1 MHLIVTEKNIAARR
15 IAAILAPK
23 NPKKDRVS
31 GVDVYRYEIVSDGEK
46 QETVVVGLS
55 GHIVGI
61 DFPKEYNN
69 WQKVEAK
76 TLIDAD
82 IITTPINR
90 KIVTALRSLGKEASR
105 VTIATDY
112 DREGELIGVEALNI
126 IKKVNQDV
134 PFDRVRY
141 SAITPKAIDAAFS
154 NATDVDFNLADAG
167 HSRQVIDLV
176 WGAALTRYISLAAG
190 RLGKMFL
197 SVGRVQSPT
206 LSLIVDREKERNV
219 FVPIPYWEIYAELQN
234 TDGETFSTQ
243 HSTRRFLDKKEAT
256 EVFKKLGKKAE
267 LKEIEKGKK
276 TDQPP
281 TPFNTTGFISAA
293 NSIGLSPANAMRI
306 AESLYTNGYISYP
319 RTDNTVYP
327 ETLDLRAQIEIF
339 KEGPFKEY
347 ADALLE
353 KAELTPTRG
362 KKETTD
368 HPPIFPASLAKESD
382 LKEEEWKVYELV
394 VRRFFATFAGP
405 SEWET
410 MRLRLDING
419 EEFRANGA
427 RLVEPGWRWYYPYN
441 APEDRLFPELHEGES
456 FKVIKKEMLDKE
468 TQPPG
473 RYGQGRL
480 INIMEELGLG
490 TKATR
495 HEIISKLYSRAY
507 IHGNPVQPTNTSFA
521 VMDTL
526 EKYSPTITKP
536 DMTKLLEENMDLIA
550 EGKIKESAVLE
561 ESRDILKQ
569 VFSELDKNREKIVES
584 LQAGLREDK
593 IIGICS
599 GCGNELIIRRS
610 KRGGRFIGCNNY
622 PNCTFSLPLP
632 RSGQIIVTDKVCEAH
647 GLHHIRIINSGKR
660 PWDLGCPQCNFIEW
674 QKTQQE
680 EQAKQPKKEK
690 PKSIKDLEGVGKAI
704 AGKLEEAGIT
714 SVEALAEADPV
725 ELAKAIKTSVKR
737 VKSWQVSCN
746 GTVTVES
753 NSTDE
758 GSSTV
763 KGSSTIKGSST
774 VKGNCTV
781 EDA

>member
-31 GVDVYRYEIVSDGEK
+31 GVDVYRYELGSGENK
-46 QETVVVGLS
+46 QETAVVGLS

-69 WQKVEAK
+69 WQKVDSEA
-76 TLIDAD
+76 LIDAE

-90 KIVTALRSLGKEASR
+90 KIITALKTLGKEASR
-105 VTIATDY
+105 VTIGTDY

-126 IKKVNQDV
+126 IKQVNPDA

-141 SAITPKAIDAAFS
+141 SAITPKAIEVAFS
-154 NATDVDFNLADAG
+154 NPTNVDFNLADAG

-176 WGAALTRYISLAAG
+176 WGAALTRYISLSAG

-206 LSLIVDREKERNV
+206 LSLIVDREKERNL
-219 FVPIPYWEIYAELQN
+219 FVPTPYWEIHSELE
-234 TDGETFSTQ
+234 TSEKETFSAQ
-243 HSTRRFLDKKEAT
+243 HSTRRFLDKEEAAK
-256 EVFKKLGKKAE
+256 VFKKLGKQAE
-267 LKEIEKGKK
+267 LKEIEKGTK

-281 TPFNTTGFISAA
+281 IPFSTTGFISAA
-293 NSIGLSPANAMRI
+293 NAIGLSPSNAMRI

-327 ETLDLRAQIEIF
+327 DTLDLRAQIEIF

-347 ADALLE
+347 ANALLE
-353 KAELTPTRG
+353 KTELVPTRG

-368 HPPIFPASLAKESD
+368 HPPIFPASLAKKAD

-410 MRLRLDING
+410 MRLRLDIDG

-441 APEDRLFPELHEGES
+441 APEDRLFPELREGDS
-456 FKVIKKEMLDKE
+456 LKVIKKEMLDKE

-550 EGKIKESAVLE
+550 EGKIKELAVLE
-561 ESRDILKQ
+561 ESREMLKQ
-569 VFSELDKNREKIVES
+569 VFSELEKNRDKIIES

-593 IIGICS
+593 IIGNCS
-599 GCGNELIIRRS
+599 LCGNELMIRRS
-610 KRGGRFIGCNNY
+610 KRGSRFIGCNNY

-632 RSGQIIVTDKVCEAH
+632 KSGQIVVTDKLCEAH
-647 GLHHIRIINSGKR
+647 GLHHIRIINTGKR
-660 PWDLGCPQCNFIEW
+660 AWDLGCPQCNFIEW
-674 QKTQQE
+674 QKTQQA
-680 EQAKQPKKEK
+680 EQAQQPKKER
-690 PKSIKDLEGVGKAI
+690 PKSIKDIEGVGKATV
-704 AGKLEEAGIT
+704 GKLEEAGIKT
-714 SVEALAEADPV
+714 VEALMEADAV
-725 ELAKAIKTSVKR
+725 ELAKIIKVSVK
-737 VKSWQVSCN
+737 KIKNWQISCGN
-746 GTVTVES
+746 TVE
-753 NSTDE
+753 
-758 GSSTV
+758 
-763 KGSSTIKGSST
+763 
-774 VKGNCTV
+774 NC
-781 EDA
+781 

>member
-23 NPKKDRVS
+23 SPKKERVS
-31 GVDVYRYEIVSDGEK
+31 GVDVYRYEIGSGESR
-46 QETVVVGLS
+46 QETAVIGLS

-69 WQKVEAK
+69 WQKV
-76 TLIDAD
+76 DARALVD
-82 IITTPINR
+82 AEITTTPINR
-90 KIVTALRSLGKEASR
+90 KIVTALKSLGKEADR
-105 VTIATDY
+105 VTIGTDY

-126 IKKVNQDV
+126 IKKVNPNI

-141 SAITPKAIDAAFS
+141 SAITPKAIEVAFA
-154 NATDVDFNLADAG
+154 NPTNVDFNLADAG

-176 WGAALTRYISLAAG
+176 WGAALTRYISLSAG

-206 LSLIVDREKERNV
+206 LSLIVDREKERNL
-219 FVPIPYWEIYAELQN
+219 FVPTPYWEIHAELE
-234 TDGETFSTQ
+234 TAAKETFSAQ
-243 HSTRRFLDKKEAT
+243 HSTRRFLDKEEAAK
-256 EVFKKLGKKAE
+256 VFKKLGKKAE
-267 LKEIEKGKK
+267 VKEIEKGTKV
-276 TDQPP
+276 DQPP
-281 TPFNTTGFISAA
+281 IPFNTTGFINAA
-293 NSIGLSPANAMRI
+293 NSIGLSPSNAMRL

-327 ETLDLRAQIEIF
+327 DTLELKALIEIF

-347 ADALLE
+347 ANALLE
-353 KAELTPTRG
+353 KAELVPTRG

-368 HPPIFPASLAKESD
+368 HPPIYPASLAKKTD

-405 SEWET
+405 STWET
-410 MRLRLDING
+410 LRLRLDIDE

-427 RLVEPGWRWYYPYN
+427 RLLEHGWRWYYPYN
-441 APEDRLFPELHEGES
+441 APEDRLFPELREGES
-456 FKVIKKEMLDKE
+456 LKVIKKEMLDKE

-550 EGKIKESAVLE
+550 EGKIHEDSVLE
-561 ESRDILKQ
+561 ESREMLTQ
-569 VFSELDKNREKIVES
+569 VFLELDKNKDNIIES

-593 IIGICS
+593 IIGTCS
-599 GCGNELIIRRS
+599 LCGNDLLIRRS
-610 KRGGRFIGCNNY
+610 KRGSRFIGCSNY

-632 RSGQIIVTDKVCEAH
+632 KSGQIIVTDKSCETH
-647 GLHHIRIINSGKR
+647 GLHHIRIINQGKR
-660 PWDLGCPQCNFIEW
+660 AWDLGCPQCNFIEW

-680 EQAKQPKKEK
+680 EQAKQPKKER
-690 PKSIKDLEGVGKAI
+690 PKSIKDIEGVGKAT
-704 AGKLEEAGIT
+704 AGKLEEAGIK
-714 SVEALAEADPV
+714 SIEALMEADAI
-725 ELAKAIKTSVKR
+725 ELAKTIK
-737 VKSWQVSCN
+737 
-746 GTVTVES
+746 VTVKKIKNWQIS
-753 NSTDE
+753 C
-758 GSSTV
+758 GSA
-763 KGSSTIKGSST
+763 
-774 VKGNCTV
+774 V
-781 EDA
+781 EDL

>member
-31 GVDVYRYEIVSDGEK
+31 GVDVYRYEIRSGENE

-69 WQKVEAK
+69 WQKVDAK
-76 TLIDAD
+76 ALIDAD
-82 IITTPINR
+82 IITTPINQ

-126 IKKVNQDV
+126 IKKVNPNV

-141 SAITPKAIDAAFS
+141 SAIIPKAIVASFS
-154 NATDVDFNLADAG
+154 NPTDVDFNLADAG

-206 LSLIVDREKERNV
+206 LSLIVDKEKERNL
-219 FVPIPYWEIYAELQN
+219 FVSTFYWEIHAELEN
-234 TDGETFSTQ
+234 AKGETFSAQ
-243 HSTRRFLDKKEAT
+243 HSTRRFLDKEEAT
-256 EVFKKLGKKAE
+256 KVYNKLGKQAE

-281 TPFNTTGFISAA
+281 TPFSTTGFISAA
-293 NSIGLSPANAMRI
+293 NSIGLSPANAMRL

-327 ETLDLRAQIEIF
+327 DTLDLRAQIEIF
-339 KEGPFKEY
+339 KEGPFSDY
-347 ADALLE
+347 ANALLE
-353 KAELTPTRG
+353 KTELIPTRG

-368 HPPIFPASLAKESD
+368 HPPIFPASLAKQSD
-382 LKEEEWKVYELV
+382 LKEEEWNVYELV

-410 MRLRLDING
+410 MRLRLDIEG

-427 RLVEPGWRWYYPYN
+427 RMVEPGWRWYYPYN
-441 APEDRLFPELHEGES
+441 APEDRVFPELQEGE
-456 FKVIKKEMLDKE
+456 FLKVIKTEMLDKE

-521 VMDTL
+521 VVDTL

-536 DMTKLLEENMDLIA
+536 DMTKLLEENMDKIA
-550 EGKIKESAVLE
+550 EGKIKEMSVIE
-561 ESRDILKQ
+561 ESREMLKQ
-569 VFSELDKNREKIVES
+569 VFSELDKNRDKIVES

-593 IIGICS
+593 IIGNCS
-599 GCGNELIIRRS
+599 LCGNELMIRRS
-610 KRGGRFIGCNNY
+610 KRGSRFIGCTNY

-632 RSGQIIVTDKVCEAH
+632 KSGQIIVIDKFCETH
-647 GLHHIRIINSGKR
+647 GIHHIRVINAGKR
-660 PWDLGCPQCNFIEW
+660 AWDLGCPQCNFIEW
-674 QKTQQE
+674 QKAQQE
-680 EQAKQPKKEK
+680 EQALQPKKDR
-690 PKSIKDLEGVGKAI
+690 PKSIMDIEGVGKATVE
-704 AGKLEEAGIT
+704 KLEEAGIK
-714 SVEALAEADPV
+714 SVEALVEADAV
-725 ELAKAIKTSVKR
+725 ELAKIIKISVK
-737 VKSWQVSCN
+737 KIKNWQVSCGN
-746 GTVTVES
+746 TVETAK
-753 NSTDE
+753 NY
-758 GSSTV
+758 
-763 KGSSTIKGSST
+763 
-774 VKGNCTV
+774 
-781 EDA
+781 

>member
-31 GVDVYRYEIVSDGEK
+31 GVDVYRYEIGSDENR
-46 QETVVVGLS
+46 QETAVVGLS

-69 WQKVEAK
+69 WQKVDAK
-76 TLIDAD
+76 ALIDAD

-90 KIVTALRSLGKEASR
+90 KIVTALKSLGKEASR

-126 IKKVNQDV
+126 IKKVNPDA

-141 SAITPKAIDAAFS
+141 SAIIPKAIEVAFS
-154 NATDVDFNLADAG
+154 NPTDVDFNLADAG

-206 LSLIVDREKERNV
+206 LSLIVDKEKERNI
-219 FVPIPYWEIYAELQN
+219 FVPTPYWEIQTELKNAE
-234 TDGETFSTQ
+234 GEIFSAQ
-243 HSTRRFLDKKEAT
+243 HSTRRFLDKEEAT
-256 EVFKKLGKKAE
+256 KAFEKLGKQAE

-281 TPFNTTGFISAA
+281 IPFSTTGFISAA
-293 NSIGLSPANAMRI
+293 NAIGLSPSNAMRI

-327 ETLDLRAQIEIF
+327 DTLDLRAQIEIF

-347 ADALLE
+347 ANALLE
-353 KAELTPTRG
+353 KTELIPTRG

-368 HPPIFPASLAKESD
+368 HPPIYPASLAKNAD

-410 MRLRLDING
+410 MRLRLDIEG
-419 EEFRANGA
+419 EEFRASGA

-441 APEDRLFPELHEGES
+441 APEDRLFPELREGDS
-456 FKVIKKEMLDKE
+456 LKVINKEMLDKE

-507 IHGNPVQPTNTSFA
+507 IHGNPIQPTNTSFA

-536 DMTKLLEENMDLIA
+536 DMTKLLEENMDRIA
-550 EGKIKESAVLE
+550 EGRVKEVAVLE
-561 ESRDILKQ
+561 ESREMLKQ
-569 VFSELDKNREKIVES
+569 VFTELDKNRERIIES

-593 IIGICS
+593 IIGTCS
-599 GCGNELIIRRS
+599 LCGNELMIRRS

-632 RSGQIIVTDKVCEAH
+632 KSGQIIVTDKSCEAH
-647 GLHHIRIINSGKR
+647 GMHHIRIINQGKR
-660 PWDLGCPQCNFIEW
+660 AWDLGCPQCNFIEW
-674 QKTQQE
+674 QKTQQQ
-680 EQAKQPKKEK
+680 EQALQPKKER
-690 PKSIKDLEGVGKAI
+690 PKSIKDLEGVGKAT

-714 SVEALAEADPV
+714 SVEALAEADPI
-725 ELAKAIKTSVKR
+725 ELAKIIKISVKK
-737 VKSWQVSCN
+737 VKNWQVSCN
-746 GTVTVES
+746 GTV
-753 NSTDE
+753 
-758 GSSTV
+758 
-763 KGSSTIKGSST
+763 
-774 VKGNCTV
+774 
-781 EDA
+781 EDV

>member
-1 MHLIVTEKNIAARR
+1 V
-15 IAAILAPK
+15 
-23 NPKKDRVS
+23 NP
-31 GVDVYRYEIVSDGEK
+31 
-46 QETVVVGLS
+46 
-55 GHIVGI
+55 
-61 DFPKEYNN
+61 
-69 WQKVEAK
+69 
-76 TLIDAD
+76 DA
-82 IITTPINR
+82 
-90 KIVTALRSLGKEASR
+90 
-105 VTIATDY
+105 
-112 DREGELIGVEALNI
+112 
-126 IKKVNQDV
+126 

-141 SAITPKAIDAAFS
+141 SAITPKAITDAFS
-154 NATDVDFNLADAG
+154 NSTEIDFNLADAG

-176 WGAALTRYISLAAG
+176 WGAALTRYLSLAAG

-206 LSLIVDREKERNV
+206 LALIVDREKERNI
-219 FVPIPYWEIYAELQN
+219 FVPTPYWEIHVELETAQK
-234 TDGETFSTQ
+234 ETFSAQ
-243 HSTRRFLDKKEAT
+243 HSTRRFLDREEAAR
-256 EVFKKLGKKAE
+256 VFKKLGKKAE
-267 LKEIEKGKK
+267 LEEIEKGNK

-293 NSIGLSPANAMRI
+293 NAIGLSPSNAMRI

-339 KEGPFKEY
+339 REGLFAEY
-347 ADALLE
+347 ANALLE
-353 KAELTPTRG
+353 KTELVPTRG

-368 HPPIFPASLAKESD
+368 HPPIYPASLAKKDD

-410 MRLRLDING
+410 MRLKLDIDE

-441 APEDRLFPELHEGES
+441 APEDRLFPELREGD
-456 FKVIKKEMLDKE
+456 FLKVRNKEMLDKE

-507 IHGNPVQPTNTSFA
+507 IHGNPVQPTNTSFS
-521 VMDTL
+521 VMETL

-536 DMTKLLEENMDLIA
+536 DMTKLLEENMDRIA
-550 EGKIKESAVLE
+550 EGQIKEAAVLE
-561 ESRDILKQ
+561 ESREMLKQ
-569 VFSELDKNREKIVES
+569 VFSELEKNRDKIIES

-593 IIGICS
+593 IIGNCS
-599 GCGNELIIRRS
+599 LCGNELMIRRS
-610 KRGGRFIGCNNY
+610 KRGSRFIGCNNY

-632 RSGQIIVTDKVCEAH
+632 KSGQIVVTDKLCEEH
-647 GLHHIRIINSGKR
+647 GIHHIRIINTGKR

-674 QKTQQE
+674 QKAQQE
-680 EQAKQPKKEK
+680 EQAQQPKKER
-690 PKSIKDLEGVGKAI
+690 PKSIKDIEGVGKAT
-704 AGKLEEAGIT
+704 AGKLEEAGIK
-714 SVEALAEADPV
+714 SVEALMEADAL
-725 ELAKAIKTSVKR
+725 ELSKIIKVSVK
-737 VKSWQVSCN
+737 KIKNWQVSCGN
-746 GTVTVES
+746 TVE
-753 NSTDE
+753 E
-758 GSSTV
+758 L
-763 KGSSTIKGSST
+763 
-774 VKGNCTV
+774 
-781 EDA
+781 

>member
-23 NPKKDRVS
+23 TSKKDRVS
-31 GVDVYRYEIVSDGEK
+31 GVDVYRYEIGSNENR

-61 DFPKEYNN
+61 DFTKEYNN
-69 WQKVEAK
+69 WQKVDAK
-76 TLIDAD
+76 ALIDAE

-126 IKKVNQDV
+126 IKKVNSDF

-141 SAITPKAIDAAFS
+141 SVITPKAIETAFS
-154 NATDVDFNLADAG
+154 NPTHVDFNLADAG

-176 WGAALTRYISLAAG
+176 WGAALTRYISLASG

-206 LSLIVDREKERNV
+206 LSLIVDKEKERNI
-219 FVPIPYWEIYAELQN
+219 FVPTPYWEINAELE
-234 TDGETFSTQ
+234 TEKGESFSAQ
-243 HSTRRFLDKKEAT
+243 HSIRRFLDKEEAAK
-256 EVFKKLGKKAE
+256 VFEKLGKQAE
-267 LKEIEKGKK
+267 LKEIEIGKK

-281 TPFNTTGFISAA
+281 IPFNTTGFISAA
-293 NSIGLSPANAMRI
+293 NAIGLSPSNAMRI

-327 ETLDLRAQIEIF
+327 DTLDLKAQIEIF
-339 KEGPFKEY
+339 KDGSFREY
-347 ADALLE
+347 ANALLE
-353 KAELTPTRG
+353 KVELVPTRG

-382 LKEEEWKVYELV
+382 MKEDEWKVYELV

-410 MRLRLDING
+410 MRLRLDIDG
-419 EEFRANGA
+419 EDFRANRA

-441 APEDRLFPELHEGES
+441 APEDRVFPELREGDVL
-456 FKVIKKEMLDKE
+456 KLIKKDMLDKE

-521 VMDTL
+521 VMDSL

-536 DMTKLLEENMDLIA
+536 DMTKLLEENMDKIA
-550 EGKIKESAVLE
+550 EGKIKEAAVLE
-561 ESRDILKQ
+561 ESREMLKQ
-569 VFSELDKNREKIVES
+569 VFSELDKNRDKIVES

-593 IIGICS
+593 IIGNCS
-599 GCGNELIIRRS
+599 ECGNELIIRRS
-610 KRGGRFIGCNNY
+610 KRGSRFIGCNNY

-632 RSGQIIVTDKVCEAH
+632 KSGQIIVIDKLCEAH
-647 GLHHIRIINSGKR
+647 GLHHVRIINTGKR
-660 PWDLGCPQCNFIEW
+660 PWDLGCSQCNFIEW
-674 QKTQQE
+674 QKTQKE
-680 EQAKQPKKEK
+680 EQAQQPKKER
-690 PKSIKDLEGVGKAI
+690 PKSIKDIEGVGKAT
-704 AGKLEEAGIT
+704 AGKLEEAGIK
-714 SVEALAEADPV
+714 SVEALIEADAI
-725 ELAKAIKTSVKR
+725 ELAKMIKISVK
-737 VKSWQVSCN
+737 KIKNWQTSCSY
-746 GTVTVES
+746 TVELLETIE
-753 NSTDE
+753 NS
-758 GSSTV
+758 
-763 KGSSTIKGSST
+763 
-774 VKGNCTV
+774 
-781 EDA
+781 

>member
-23 NPKKDRVS
+23 SPKKERVS
-31 GVDVYRYEIVSDGEK
+31 GVDVYRYEIGAGESK
-46 QETVVVGLS
+46 KETAVVGLS

-69 WQKVEAK
+69 WQKVDARA
-76 TLIDAD
+76 LIDAD
-82 IITTPINR
+82 ITTTPINR
-90 KIVTALRSLGKEASR
+90 KIVTALKSLGKEAEK

-126 IKKVNQDV
+126 IKQVNPKA

-141 SAITPKAIDAAFS
+141 SAITPKAIENAFL
-154 NATDVDFNLADAG
+154 NPTNVDFNLADAG

-206 LSLIVDREKERNV
+206 LSLIVDREKERNI
-219 FVPIPYWEIYAELQN
+219 FVSTPYWEIHVDLEDAAG
-234 TDGETFSTQ
+234 DTFSAQ
-243 HSTRRFLDKKEAT
+243 HSTRRFLDKEEASK
-256 EVFKKLGKKAE
+256 VFNKLGKKAE
-267 LKEIEKGKK
+267 LRDIEKGTK

-327 ETLDLRAQIEIF
+327 DTLDLRAQIEIF

-347 ADALLE
+347 ANALLE
-353 KAELTPTRG
+353 KSELVPTRG

-368 HPPIFPASLAKESD
+368 HPPIYPASLAKEAD

-405 SEWET
+405 STWET
-410 MRLRLDING
+410 MRLKIDINE

-427 RLVEPGWRWYYPYN
+427 RLLDSGWRWYYPYN
-441 APEDRLFPELHEGES
+441 APEDRLLPELREGDS
-456 FKVIKKEMLDKE
+456 LKVIKKEMLDKE

-536 DMTKLLEENMDLIA
+536 DMTKLLEENMDKIA
-550 EGKIKESAVLE
+550 EGKIKEDFVLE
-561 ESRDILKQ
+561 ESREMLKQ
-569 VFSELDKNREKIVES
+569 VFLELDKNRDKIIES

-593 IIGICS
+593 IIGTCS
-599 GCGNELIIRRS
+599 LCGNELMIRRS
-610 KRGGRFIGCNNY
+610 KRGSRFIGCNNY

-632 RSGQIIVTDKVCEAH
+632 RSGQIIVTDKSCEAH
-647 GLHHIRIINSGKR
+647 GLHHIRIINQGKR
-660 PWDLGCPQCNFIEW
+660 AWDLGCPQCNFIEW

-680 EQAKQPKKEK
+680 QQAQQPKKER
-690 PKSIKDLEGVGKAI
+690 PKSIKDLEGVGKAT

-714 SVEALAEADPV
+714 SVKALAEADPV
-725 ELAKAIKTSVKR
+725 ELAKTIKISVKK
-737 VKSWQVSCN
+737 VKSWQTSCN
-746 GTVTVES
+746 GTV
-753 NSTDE
+753 
-758 GSSTV
+758 
-763 KGSSTIKGSST
+763 
-774 VKGNCTV
+774 
-781 EDA
+781 EDL

>member
-23 NPKKDRVS
+23 SPKKERVS
-31 GVDVYRYEIVSDGEK
+31 GVDVYRYEIGSGENR
-46 QETVVVGLS
+46 QETAVIGLS

-69 WQKVEAK
+69 WQKVDARA
-76 TLIDAD
+76 LIDAE
-82 IITTPINR
+82 ITTTPINR
-90 KIVTALRSLGKEASR
+90 KIVTALKSLGKEADR

-126 IKKVNQDV
+126 IKKVNPDI

-141 SAITPKAIDAAFS
+141 SAITPKAIDAAFA
-154 NATDVDFNLADAG
+154 NPTDVDFNLADAG

-206 LSLIVDREKERNV
+206 LSLIVDREKERNI
-219 FVPIPYWEIYAELQN
+219 FVPTPYWEIHAELE
-234 TDGETFSTQ
+234 TASRETFSAQ
-243 HSTRRFLDKKEAT
+243 HSTRRFLDKEEAGK
-256 EVFKKLGKKAE
+256 VFKKLGKKAE
-267 LKEIEKGKK
+267 LKEIEKGTKI
-276 TDQPP
+276 DQPP

-293 NSIGLSPANAMRI
+293 NSIGLSPSNAMRI

-327 ETLDLRAQIEIF
+327 DTLDLRALIEIF

-347 ADALLE
+347 ANALLE
-353 KAELTPTRG
+353 KAELVPTRG

-368 HPPIFPASLAKESD
+368 HPPIYPASLAKKND

-405 SEWET
+405 STWET
-410 MRLRLDING
+410 MRLRLDIDE

-427 RLVEPGWRWYYPYN
+427 RLLEHGWRWYYPYN
-441 APEDRLFPELHEGES
+441 APEDRLFPELREGDCL
-456 FKVIKKEMLDKE
+456 KVIKKEMLDKE

-480 INIMEELGLG
+480 INIMEDLGLG

-507 IHGNPVQPTNTSFA
+507 IHGNPVQPTNASFA

-536 DMTKLLEENMDLIA
+536 DMTKLLEENMDKIA
-550 EGKIKESAVLE
+550 EGKIKEDSVLE
-561 ESRDILKQ
+561 ESREMLKQ
-569 VFSELDKNREKIVES
+569 VFSELDKNRDNIIES

-593 IIGICS
+593 IIGTCS
-599 GCGNELIIRRS
+599 LCGNDLMIRRS
-610 KRGGRFIGCNNY
+610 KRGSRFIGCSNY

-632 RSGQIIVTDKVCEAH
+632 KSGQIIVTDKSCETH
-647 GLHHIRIINSGKR
+647 GLHHIRIINQGKR
-660 PWDLGCPQCNFIEW
+660 AWDLGCPQCNFIEW

-680 EQAKQPKKEK
+680 VQAQQPKKER
-690 PKSIKDLEGVGKAI
+690 PKSIKDIEGVGKAT
-704 AGKLEEAGIT
+704 AGKLEDAGIN
-714 SVEALAEADPV
+714 SIEALVEADAI
-725 ELAKAIKTSVKR
+725 ELAKTIKVTVK
-737 VKSWQVSCN
+737 KIKNWQVSC
-746 GTVTVES
+746 
-753 NSTDE
+753 
-758 GSSTV
+758 
-763 KGSSTIKGSST
+763 
-774 VKGNCTV
+774 GNTV
-781 EDA
+781 EDL

>member
-23 NPKKDRVS
+23 SPKKERVS
-31 GVDVYRYEIVSDGEK
+31 GVDVYRYEVGSGESR
-46 QETVVVGLS
+46 QETAVVGLS

-69 WQKVEAK
+69 WQKIDARA
-76 TLIDAD
+76 LIDAE
-82 IITTPINR
+82 ITTTPINR
-90 KIVTALRSLGKEASR
+90 KIVTALKSLGKEADR

-126 IKKVNQDV
+126 IKQVNPKV

-141 SAITPKAIDAAFS
+141 SAITPKAIETAFA
-154 NATDVDFNLADAG
+154 NPTNVDFNLADAG

-206 LSLIVDREKERNV
+206 LSLIVDREKERNI
-219 FVPIPYWEIYAELQN
+219 FVPTPYWEIHVELE
-234 TDGETFSTQ
+234 DAAGETFSAQ
-243 HSTRRFLDKKEAT
+243 HSTRRFLEKEEASK
-256 EVFKKLGKKAE
+256 VFRKLGKKAE
-267 LKEIEKGKK
+267 LKEIEKGTK

-293 NSIGLSPANAMRI
+293 NSIGLSPVNAMRI

-327 ETLDLRAQIEIF
+327 DTLDLRAQIEIF
-339 KEGPFKEY
+339 KEGPFREY
-347 ADALLE
+347 ANALLE
-353 KAELTPTRG
+353 KPELVPTRG

-368 HPPIFPASLAKESD
+368 HPPIFPASLAKEAD

-405 SEWET
+405 SIWET
-410 MRLRLDING
+410 MRLKLDIEE

-427 RLVEPGWRWYYPYN
+427 RLLEQGWRWYYPYN
-441 APEDRLFPELHEGES
+441 APEDRLLPELKEGDLL
-456 FKVIKKEMLDKE
+456 KVIKKEMLDKE

-480 INIMEELGLG
+480 INIMEDLGLG

-536 DMTKLLEENMDLIA
+536 DMTKLLEENMDKIA
-550 EGKIKESAVLE
+550 EGKIKEDTVLD
-561 ESRDILKQ
+561 ESRDMLKQ
-569 VFSELDKNREKIVES
+569 VFSELDKNRDNIIES

-593 IIGICS
+593 IIGNCS
-599 GCGNELIIRRS
+599 LCGNELMIRRS
-610 KRGGRFIGCNNY
+610 KRGSRFIGCSNY

-632 RSGQIIVTDKVCEAH
+632 KSGQIVVIDKQCETH
-647 GLHHIRIINSGKR
+647 GLHHIRIINQGKR

-680 EQAKQPKKEK
+680 EQAQQPKKEK
-690 PKSIKDLEGVGKAI
+690 PKFIKDLEGVGKAT

-725 ELAKAIKTSVKR
+725 ELAKTIKISVKK
-737 VKSWQVSCN
+737 VKNWQTSCN
-746 GTVTVES
+746 GA
-753 NSTDE
+753 
-758 GSSTV
+758 
-763 KGSSTIKGSST
+763 
-774 VKGNCTV
+774 V
-781 EDA
+781 EDL

>member
-76 TLIDAD
+76 ALIDAE
-82 IITTPINR
+82 IVTTPINR

-126 IKKVNQDV
+126 IKKVNHDA

-141 SAITPKAIDAAFS
+141 SAITPKAIEAAFS
-154 NATDVDFNLADAG
+154 NPTDVDFNLADAG

-219 FVPIPYWEIYAELQN
+219 FVPTPYWEIHAELQN
-234 TDGETFSTQ
+234 PDGETFSAQ
-243 HSTRRFLDKKEAT
+243 HSTRRFLDKEAAAT
-256 EVFKKLGKKAE
+256 AFKKLGKQAE

-327 ETLDLRAQIEIF
+327 DTLDLRAQIEIF

-347 ADALLE
+347 ASALLE
-353 KAELTPTRG
+353 KAELVPTRG

-368 HPPIFPASLAKESD
+368 HPPIYPASLAKKDD

-410 MRLRLDING
+410 MRLKLDVSG

-441 APEDRLFPELHEGES
+441 APEDRLFPELHEGD
-456 FKVIKKEMLDKE
+456 FLKVIKKDLLDKE

-536 DMTKLLEENMDLIA
+536 DMTKLLEENMDRIA
-550 EGKIKESAVLE
+550 EGKIKEIAVLE

-569 VFSELDKNREKIVES
+569 VFLELDKNREKIVES

-593 IIGICS
+593 IIGICPE
-599 GCGNELIIRRS
+599 CGNELMIRRS
-610 KRGGRFIGCNNY
+610 KRGSRFIGCNNY

-632 RSGQIIVTDKVCEAH
+632 RSGQIIVTDKSCEAH

-680 EQAKQPKKEK
+680 EQAKQPKKER
-690 PKSIKDLEGVGKAI
+690 PKSIQDLEGVGKAT

-714 SVEALAEADPV
+714 SVEALAEADPI
-725 ELAKAIKTSVKR
+725 ELAKTIKMSVKK
-737 VKSWQVSCN
+737 VKNWQVSCN
-746 GTVTVES
+746 GTV
-753 NSTDE
+753 E
-758 GSSTV
+758 GNDT
-763 KGSSTIKGSST
+763 TI
-774 VKGNCTV
+774 

>member
-76 TLIDAD
+76 ALIDAE
-82 IITTPINR
+82 IVTTPINR

-126 IKKVNQDV
+126 IKKVNHDA

-141 SAITPKAIDAAFS
+141 SAITPKAIEAAFS
-154 NATDVDFNLADAG
+154 NPTDVDFNLADAG

-219 FVPIPYWEIYAELQN
+219 FVPTPYWEIHAELQN
-234 TDGETFSTQ
+234 PDGETFSAQ
-243 HSTRRFLDKKEAT
+243 HSTRRFLDKEEAAT
-256 EVFKKLGKKAE
+256 AFKKLGKQAE

-276 TDQPP
+276 TDQSP

-327 ETLDLRAQIEIF
+327 DTLDLRAQIEIF

-347 ADALLE
+347 AGALLE
-353 KAELTPTRG
+353 KAELVPTRG

-368 HPPIFPASLAKESD
+368 HPPIYPASLAKNDD

-410 MRLRLDING
+410 MRLKLDVSG

-441 APEDRLFPELHEGES
+441 APEDRLFPELHEGD
-456 FKVIKKEMLDKE
+456 FLKVIKKDLLDKE

-536 DMTKLLEENMDLIA
+536 DMTKLLEENMDRIA
-550 EGKIKESAVLE
+550 EGKIKEIAVLE

-569 VFSELDKNREKIVES
+569 VFLELDKNREKIVES

-593 IIGICS
+593 IIGICPE
-599 GCGNELIIRRS
+599 CGNELMIRRS
-610 KRGGRFIGCNNY
+610 KRGSRFIGCNNY

-632 RSGQIIVTDKVCEAH
+632 RSGQIIVTDKSCEAH

-680 EQAKQPKKEK
+680 EQAKQPKKER
-690 PKSIKDLEGVGKAI
+690 PKSIQDLEGVGKAT

-714 SVEALAEADPV
+714 SVEALAEADPI
-725 ELAKAIKTSVKR
+725 ELAKTIKMSVKK
-737 VKSWQVSCN
+737 VKNWQVSCN
-746 GTVTVES
+746 STVEG
-753 NSTDE
+753 NDT
-758 GSSTV
+758 
-763 KGSSTIKGSST
+763 TI
-774 VKGNCTV
+774 

>member
-76 TLIDAD
+76 ALIDAE
-82 IITTPINR
+82 IVTTPINR

-126 IKKVNQDV
+126 IKKVNHDA

-141 SAITPKAIDAAFS
+141 SAITPKAIEAAFS
-154 NATDVDFNLADAG
+154 NPTDVDFNLADAG

-219 FVPIPYWEIYAELQN
+219 FVPTPYWEIHAELQN
-234 TDGETFSTQ
+234 PDGETFSAQ
-243 HSTRRFLDKKEAT
+243 HSTRRFLDKEAAAT
-256 EVFKKLGKKAE
+256 AFKKLGRQAE

-327 ETLDLRAQIEIF
+327 DTLDLRAQIEIF

-347 ADALLE
+347 AGALLE
-353 KAELTPTRG
+353 KAELVPTRG

-368 HPPIFPASLAKESD
+368 HPPIYPASLAKKDD

-410 MRLRLDING
+410 MRLKLDVSG

-441 APEDRLFPELHEGES
+441 APEDRLFPELHEGD
-456 FKVIKKEMLDKE
+456 FLKVIKKDLLDKE

-536 DMTKLLEENMDLIA
+536 DMTKLLEENMDRIA
-550 EGKIKESAVLE
+550 EGKIKEIAVLE

-569 VFSELDKNREKIVES
+569 VFLELDKNREKIVES

-593 IIGICS
+593 IIGICPE
-599 GCGNELIIRRS
+599 CGNELMIRRS
-610 KRGGRFIGCNNY
+610 KRGSRFIGCNNY

-632 RSGQIIVTDKVCEAH
+632 RSGQIIVTDKSCEAH

-680 EQAKQPKKEK
+680 EQAKQPKKER
-690 PKSIKDLEGVGKAI
+690 PKSIQDLEGVGKAT

-714 SVEALAEADPV
+714 SVEALAEADPI
-725 ELAKAIKTSVKR
+725 ELAKTIKMSVKK
-737 VKSWQVSCN
+737 VKNWQVSCN
-746 GTVTVES
+746 
-753 NSTDE
+753 
-758 GSSTV
+758 STV
-763 KGSSTIKGSST
+763 GGNDTTI
-774 VKGNCTV
+774 

>member
-31 GVDVYRYEIVSDGEK
+31 GVDVYRYEIESDGEK
-46 QETVVVGLS
+46 QETAVVGLS

-126 IKKVNQDV
+126 IKQVNPNV

-141 SAITPKAIDAAFS
+141 SAITPKAIEAAFS
-154 NATDVDFNLADAG
+154 NATYVDFNLADAG

-206 LSLIVDREKERNV
+206 LSLIVDREKERNI
-219 FVPIPYWEIYAELQN
+219 FVPTPYWEIHVELQN
-234 TDGETFSTQ
+234 AEGETFLAQ

-256 EVFKKLGKKAE
+256 KVFKKLVKQAK

-306 AESLYTNGYISYP
+306 AEALYTNGYISYP

-327 ETLDLRAQIEIF
+327 ETLDLRVQIEIF

-353 KAELTPTRG
+353 KAELIPTRG

-410 MRLRLDING
+410 MRLKLDING

-427 RLVEPGWRWYYPYN
+427 RLVEHGWRWYYPYN
-441 APEDRLFPELHEGES
+441 APEDRLFPELHEGDS
-456 FKVIKKEMLDKE
+456 LKVTNKEMPDKE

-536 DMTKLLEENMDLIA
+536 DMTKLLEENMDRIA
-550 EGKIKESAVLE
+550 EGKIKESTVLE
-561 ESRDILKQ
+561 ESREILKQ

-632 RSGQIIVTDKVCEAH
+632 RSGQIIVTDKVCETH
-647 GLHHIRIINSGKR
+647 GLHHIRIINAGKR

-680 EQAKQPKKEK
+680 EQAQLPKKER
-690 PKSIKDLEGVGKAI
+690 PKSITDLEGVGKAT

-725 ELAKAIKTSVKR
+725 ELAKIIKTSVKK

-746 GTVTVES
+746 GTV
-753 NSTDE
+753 E
-758 GSSTV
+758 GNSTV
-763 KGSSTIKGSST
+763 KD
-774 VKGNCTV
+774 NCTA

>member
-31 GVDVYRYEIVSDGEK
+31 GVDVYRYEIVSDEEK
-46 QETVVVGLS
+46 QETAVVGLS

-76 TLIDAD
+76 ALIDAD

-126 IKKVNQDV
+126 IKKVNPDV

-141 SAITPKAIDAAFS
+141 SAITPKAIEVAFS
-154 NATDVDFNLADAG
+154 NATNVDFNLADAG

-206 LSLIVDREKERNV
+206 LSLIVDREKERNI
-219 FVPIPYWEIYAELQN
+219 FVPTPYWEIHAELQN
-234 TDGETFSTQ
+234 ADEETFSAQ
-243 HSTRRFLDKKEAT
+243 HSTRRFLDKKEAAKA
-256 EVFKKLGKKAE
+256 FKKLGKQAE

-306 AESLYTNGYISYP
+306 AEALYTNGYISYP

-327 ETLDLRAQIEIF
+327 DTLDLRAQIEIF

-353 KAELTPTRG
+353 KAELIPTRG

-441 APEDRLFPELHEGES
+441 APEDRLFPELHEGD
-456 FKVIKKEMLDKE
+456 FLKIINKEMPDKE

-521 VMDTL
+521 VMDSL

-536 DMTKLLEENMDLIA
+536 DMTKLLEENMDRIA
-550 EGKIKESAVLE
+550 EGKIKEVAVLE
-561 ESRDILKQ
+561 ESREILKQ

-632 RSGQIIVTDKVCEAH
+632 RSGQIIVTDKACEAH
-647 GLHHIRIINSGKR
+647 GLHHIRIINAGKR

-674 QKTQQE
+674 QKAQQE
-680 EQAKQPKKEK
+680 EQAQQPKKER
-690 PKSIKDLEGVGKAI
+690 PKSIKDLEGVGKAT

-725 ELAKAIKTSVKR
+725 ELAKTIKISVKK

-746 GTVTVES
+746 GTV
-753 NSTDE
+753 E
-758 GSSTV
+758 GSSAV
-763 KGSSTIKGSST
+763 KD
-774 VKGNCTV
+774 NCTV
-781 EDA
+781 EDV

>member
-23 NPKKDRVS
+23 NTTKDRVS
-31 GVDVYRYEIVSDGEK
+31 GVDVYRYEIGYDENK
-46 QETVVVGLS
+46 QEILVIGLS

-61 DFPKEYNN
+61 DFPSEYNN
-69 WQKVEAK
+69 WQKVDAK
-76 TLIDAD
+76 ALIDAK
-82 IITTPINR
+82 IITTPINQ
-90 KIVTALRSLGKEASR
+90 KILTALRTLGKKASR
-105 VTIATDY
+105 ITIATDY
-112 DREGELIGVEALNI
+112 DREGELIGAEALNI
-126 IKKVNQDV
+126 IKKVNPNV

-141 SAITPKAIDAAFS
+141 SSITPKAIVDSFS
-154 NATDVDFNLADAG
+154 RPTDLDFNLADAG

-206 LSLIVDREKERNV
+206 LSLIVDKEKERNL
-219 FVPIPYWEIYAELQN
+219 FVPIPYWEIHAEFECTKGGN
-234 TDGETFSTQ
+234 FSAQ
-243 HSTRRFLDKKEAT
+243 HSNRRFLDKKEAAK
-256 EVFKKLGKKAE
+256 VFKKLGEKAK
-267 LKEIEKGKK
+267 LTQIEKGKK
-276 TDQPP
+276 IDQTPI
-281 TPFNTTGFISAA
+281 PFNTTGFINAA
-293 NSIGLSPANAMRI
+293 NSIGLSPVKAMRI

-327 ETLDLRAQIEIF
+327 DTLDLRAQIEIF
-339 KEGPFKEY
+339 KDGFFGKY
-347 ADALLE
+347 ANALLE
-353 KAELTPTRG
+353 KVELIPMKG

-368 HPPIFPASLAKESD
+368 HPPIYPASLTKEAD
-382 LKEEEWKVYELV
+382 LKEEEWNVYELV

-410 MRLRLDING
+410 MSLRIDINE

-441 APEDRLFPELHEGES
+441 VPEDRVFPELQEGEILT
-456 FKVIKKEMLDKE
+456 VMKKEIRDKE

-521 VMDTL
+521 VLDTL

-536 DMTKLLEENMDLIA
+536 DMTKLLEENMDKIA
-550 EGKIKESAVLE
+550 DGKIKEITVIE
-561 ESRDILKQ
+561 ESREMLKQ
-569 VFSELDKNREKIVES
+569 VFFELDKNRDKIVES

-593 IIGICS
+593 IIGNCS
-599 GCGNELIIRRS
+599 LCGSELMIRRS
-610 KRGGRFIGCNNY
+610 KRGSRFIGCTNY

-632 RSGQIIVTDKVCEAH
+632 KSGQIIVTDRLCEIH
-647 GLHHIRIINSGKR
+647 KMHYLRIINAGKR
-660 PWDLGCPQCNFIEW
+660 AWDLGCPQCNFIEW
-674 QKTQQE
+674 EKTQQE
-680 EQAKQPKKEK
+680 EQAMQPKKDR
-690 PKSIKDLEGVGKAI
+690 PKSIKDIEGVGKVTAE
-704 AGKLEEAGIT
+704 KLEEAGIK
-714 SVEALAEADPV
+714 SVEALIKVDAF
-725 ELAKAIKTSVKR
+725 ELAKIINISVKKIR
-737 VKSWQVSCN
+737 NWQVSCSDGIETAKN
-746 GTVTVES
+746 Y
-753 NSTDE
+753 
-758 GSSTV
+758 
-763 KGSSTIKGSST
+763 
-774 VKGNCTV
+774 
-781 EDA
+781 

>member
-23 NPKKDRVS
+23 SPKKERVS
-31 GVDVYRYEIVSDGEK
+31 GVDVYRYEIGSGENR
-46 QETVVVGLS
+46 QETAVIGLS

-69 WQKVEAK
+69 WQKVDARA
-76 TLIDAD
+76 LIDAE
-82 IITTPINR
+82 ITTTPINR
-90 KIVTALRSLGKEASR
+90 KIVTALKSLGKEADR

-126 IKKVNQDV
+126 IKQVNPDI
-134 PFDRVRY
+134 PFNRVRY
-141 SAITPKAIDAAFS
+141 SAITPKAIEVAFT
-154 NATDVDFNLADAG
+154 NPTDVDFNLADAG

-206 LSLIVDREKERNV
+206 LSLIVDREKERNI
-219 FVPIPYWEIYAELQN
+219 FVPTPYWEIHAELE
-234 TDGETFSTQ
+234 TASKETFSAQ
-243 HSTRRFLDKKEAT
+243 HSTRRFLDKEEAL

-267 LKEIEKGKK
+267 LKEIEKGTKI
-276 TDQPP
+276 DQPP

-327 ETLDLRAQIEIF
+327 ETLDLRALIEIF

-347 ADALLE
+347 ANALLE
-353 KAELTPTRG
+353 KAELVPTRG

-368 HPPIFPASLAKESD
+368 HPPIYPASLAKKTD

-394 VRRFFATFAGP
+394 VRRFFATFADP
-405 SEWET
+405 STWET
-410 MRLRLDING
+410 MRLRLDIDE

-427 RLVEPGWRWYYPYN
+427 RLLEHGWRWYYPYN
-441 APEDRLFPELHEGES
+441 APEDRLFPELREGDS
-456 FKVIKKEMLDKE
+456 LKVIKKEMLDKE

-480 INIMEELGLG
+480 INIMEDLGLG

-536 DMTKLLEENMDLIA
+536 DMTKLLEENMDKIA
-550 EGKIKESAVLE
+550 EGKIKEDSVLE
-561 ESRDILKQ
+561 ESREMLKQ
-569 VFSELDKNREKIVES
+569 VFSELDKNRDNIIES

-593 IIGICS
+593 IIGNCS
-599 GCGNELIIRRS
+599 LCGNDLMIRRS
-610 KRGGRFIGCNNY
+610 KRGSRFIGCSNY

-632 RSGQIIVTDKVCEAH
+632 KSGQIIVTDKFCETH
-647 GLHHIRIINSGKR
+647 GLHHIRIINQGKR
-660 PWDLGCPQCNFIEW
+660 AWDLGCPQCNFIEW

-680 EQAKQPKKEK
+680 EQAQQPKKER
-690 PKSIKDLEGVGKAI
+690 PKSIKDLEGVGKAT

-714 SVEALAEADPV
+714 SVKALAEADPI
-725 ELAKAIKTSVKR
+725 ELAKTIKISVKK
-737 VKSWQVSCN
+737 VKNWQVSCN
-746 GTVTVES
+746 GTV
-753 NSTDE
+753 
-758 GSSTV
+758 
-763 KGSSTIKGSST
+763 
-774 VKGNCTV
+774 
-781 EDA
+781 ED

>member
-23 NPKKDRVS
+23 SPKKERVS
-31 GVDVYRYEIVSDGEK
+31 GVDVYRYEIGSGENK
-46 QETVVVGLS
+46 QETAVVGLS

-69 WQKVEAK
+69 WQKVDARA
-76 TLIDAD
+76 LIDAE
-82 IITTPINR
+82 ITTTPINR
-90 KIVTALRSLGKEASR
+90 KIVTALKSLGKEAEK

-126 IKKVNQDV
+126 IKQVNPKV

-141 SAITPKAIDAAFS
+141 SAITPKAIEAAFS
-154 NATDVDFNLADAG
+154 NPTNVDFNLADAG

-206 LSLIVDREKERNV
+206 LSLIVDREKERNI
-219 FVPIPYWEIYAELQN
+219 FVPTPYWEIHVELK
-234 TDGETFSTQ
+234 DDAGETFSAQ
-243 HSTRRFLDKKEAT
+243 HSTRRFLEKEEASK
-256 EVFKKLGKKAE
+256 VFKKLGKKAE
-267 LKEIEKGKK
+267 LKEIEKGTK

-281 TPFNTTGFISAA
+281 TPFNTTGFINAA
-293 NSIGLSPANAMRI
+293 NSIGLSPSNAMRI

-327 ETLDLRAQIEIF
+327 DTLDLRAQIEIF
-339 KEGPFKEY
+339 KEGLFKEY
-347 ADALLE
+347 ANSLLE
-353 KAELTPTRG
+353 KPELVPTRG

-368 HPPIFPASLAKESD
+368 HPPIFPASLAKEAD

-405 SEWET
+405 SIWET
-410 MRLRLDING
+410 MRLKLDIDG

-427 RLVEPGWRWYYPYN
+427 RLLEPGWRWYYPYN
-441 APEDRLFPELHEGES
+441 APEDRLLPELREGDS
-456 FKVIKKEMLDKE
+456 LKVIKKEMLDKE

-480 INIMEELGLG
+480 INIMEDLGLG

-536 DMTKLLEENMDLIA
+536 DMTKLLEENMDKIA
-550 EGKIKESAVLE
+550 EGKIKEDSVLE
-561 ESRDILKQ
+561 ESREMLKQ
-569 VFSELDKNREKIVES
+569 VFSELDKNRDNIIES

-593 IIGICS
+593 IIGNCS
-599 GCGNELIIRRS
+599 LCGNELMIRRS
-610 KRGGRFIGCNNY
+610 KRGSRFIGCSNY

-632 RSGQIIVTDKVCEAH
+632 KSGQIIVIDKLCETH
-647 GLHHIRIINSGKR
+647 GLHHIRIINQGKR
-660 PWDLGCPQCNFIEW
+660 AWDLGCPQCNFIEW

-680 EQAKQPKKEK
+680 EQAQQPKKER
-690 PKSIKDLEGVGKAI
+690 PKSIKDLEGVGKAT

-725 ELAKAIKTSVKR
+725 ELAKTIKISVKK
-737 VKSWQVSCN
+737 VKNWQTSCN
-746 GTVTVES
+746 G
-753 NSTDE
+753 
-758 GSSTV
+758 G
-763 KGSSTIKGSST
+763 I
-774 VKGNCTV
+774 V
-781 EDA
+781 EDL